1 MNVVIPV
8 LSPFF
13 TWMVQVI
20 YLSAPTENRCFQEEC
35 NCSLCVWENDP
46 DIVEWPK
53 SVVSCQIP
61 VGERG
66 GDYFWCVGQPFG
78 LRKTSYL
85 VNGSLLILKGR
96 GKKKY
101 YQ

>member
-1 MNVVIPV
+1 M
-8 LSPFF
+8 
-13 TWMVQVI
+13 
-20 YLSAPTENRCFQEEC
+20 
-35 NCSLCVWENDP
+35 
-46 DIVEWPK
+46 EWPK
-53 SVVSCQIP
+53 SVVSCHIP
-61 VGERG
+61 VGEPG

-101 YQ
+101 LFIRDITMMTVSHLEICLPM